1 MEQKEKSASAL
12 EKFSARYGYLFI
24 ILVFAI
30 SVGLLYWLGHYNYLL
45 FHSLAEIYSIVIA
58 FAIFA
63 IAWNARRF
71 MDNNYLLFIG
81 IAFLFIGILDTLHTL
96 SYKGMGVFPGY
107 DANLPTQFWISGRYL
122 QAFSFLVALFFIR
135 RRVLATPVFLTF
147 SLIFGLI
154 LALIFYWKVFP
165 VCYVEGT
172 GLTPFKIISEYI
184 ISLVLLASTGLLIY
198 QKKEF
203 GGSVVKLLVAAMLT
217 AVASEMVFTLYTDVY
232 GITNVIGHLLKIL
245 SFYLIYKAFIV
256 TGLTQPYILLFH
268 NLKKSEIS
276 LGRQAEELRLVNDK
290 LRQEIIEREKTEKEL
305 EQRTTEL
312 EAINRELEAFSY
324 SVSHDLRAPL
334 RSLDGFSQAI
344 LEDYA
349 DKLDE
354 TGRDYLTR
362 IQNASQSM
370 ARLIDELLKLSRV
383 TRLEMH
389 MEDVNLSEIAG
400 RIVRELAETQPQR
413 QVEFVIAP
421 GITARGDSQLLQIL
435 LRNLLENAWKFTSKN
450 PLTRIEF
457 GYKVYNEEKVYYIKD
472 NGVGFDM
479 KYASRLFQ
487 PFQRLHRES
496 DFSGTGIGL
505 ATAQRIV
512 HRHGGH
518 IWAEAEIGKGATF
531 YFTIGNW

>member
-1 MEQKEKSASAL
+1 MEEKEKPAGIL
-12 EKFSARYGYLFI
+12 KRFSAKYGYLFI

-30 SVGLLYWLGHYNYLL
+30 SIGLLYWLSRYNYLL

-107 DANLPTQFWISGRYL
+107 DSNLPTQFWISGRYL
-122 QAFSFLVALFFIR
+122 QAFSFLAALLFIR
-135 RRVLATPVFLTF
+135 RRVLATPVFL
-147 SLIFGLI
+147 IFTLVLGLI
-154 LALIFYWKVFP
+154 LTLIFYWKVFP
-165 VCYVEGT
+165 VCYIEGI
-172 GLTPFKIISEYI
+172 GLTPFKKISEYI
-184 ISLVLLASTGLLIY
+184 ISLMLLTSTGLLIY
-198 QKKEF
+198 RKREF
-203 GGSVVKLLVAAMLT
+203 GGNVVKLLAAAMLS

-256 TGLTQPYILLFH
+256 TGLTQPYNLLFH
-268 NLKKSEIS
+268 NLKKSESS
-276 LGRQAEELRLVNDK
+276 LARQAEELRQVNDK
-290 LRQEIIEREKTEKEL
+290 LRQEIVERKKTEREL
-305 EQRTTEL
+305 EQRTVDL

-354 TGRDYLTR
+354 TGRDYLKR

-370 ARLIDELLKLSRV
+370 SRLIDELLKLSRV
-383 TRLEMH
+383 TRQEMH
-389 MEDVNLSEIAG
+389 VEEVNLSEI
-400 RIVRELAETQPQR
+400 VRHIAAELTASQPQR
-413 QVEFVIAP
+413 QAEFIIAQE
-421 GITARGDSQLLQIL
+421 ILVKGDGQLLQIL
-435 LRNLLENAWKFTSKN
+435 LRKLLENAWKFTGKN
-450 PLTRIEF
+450 PSTRIEF
-457 GYKVYNEEKVYYIKD
+457 GCRVYNEEKVYYITD

-479 KYASRLFQ
+479 KYAFRLFQ

-496 DFSGTGIGL
+496 DFPGTGIGL

-512 HRHGGH
+512 HRHGGR
-518 IWAEAEIGKGATF
+518 IWAEAEVGKGATF
-531 YFTIGNW
+531 YFTIDNW

>member
-1 MEQKEKSASAL
+1 MEQKEKSASFL
-12 EKFSARYGYLFI
+12 ERFNNRYGYLFI
-24 ILVFAI
+24 VLVFAI
-30 SVGLLYWLGHYNYLL
+30 SVGLLYWLSRYDYLL

-71 MDNNYLLFIG
+71 MDNSYLLFIG

-107 DANLPTQFWISGRYL
+107 DADLPTQFWISGRYL
-122 QAFSFLVALFFIR
+122 QAFSFLVALFLIR

-147 SLIFGLI
+147 TLVLVLI

-165 VCYVEGT
+165 VCYIEGT
-172 GLTPFKIISEYI
+172 GLTPFKKISEYI
-184 ISLVLLASTGLLIY
+184 ISLVLLISTGLLIY
-198 QKKEF
+198 RKREF
-203 GGSVVKLLVAAMLT
+203 GGSVVKLLAAAMFS

-256 TGLTQPYILLFH
+256 TGLTQPYNLLFH
-268 NLKKSEIS
+268 NLKNSEIS

-290 LRQEIIEREKTEKEL
+290 LRQEIAEREKTEKEL
-305 EQRTTEL
+305 EQRTIEL

-354 TGRDYLTR
+354 TGRDYLT
-362 IQNASQSM
+362 
-370 ARLIDELLKLSRV
+370 
-383 TRLEMH
+383 
-389 MEDVNLSEIAG
+389 
-400 RIVRELAETQPQR
+400 
-413 QVEFVIAP
+413 
-421 GITARGDSQLLQIL
+421 
-435 LRNLLENAWKFTSKN
+435 
-450 PLTRIEF
+450 
-457 GYKVYNEEKVYYIKD
+457 
-472 NGVGFDM
+472 
-479 KYASRLFQ
+479 
-487 PFQRLHRES
+487 
-496 DFSGTGIGL
+496 
-505 ATAQRIV
+505 
-512 HRHGGH
+512 
-518 IWAEAEIGKGATF
+518 
-531 YFTIGNW
+531 